1 MPSRMPGSTPRPHS
15 RTRSRSRSL
24 KRTVRGSLT
33 ALIATGLA
41 WGLAPATPA
50 QAAGEVI
57 IVWADPIRA
66 SVLQREF
73 AGGFQGATVQ
83 VVVKESLSALKTE
96 FLASTPENGPD
107 VIVAEQDWT
116 GELVQ
121 AQKIRNLKVPS
132 ALAKQFPANVLAGFR
147 YNDRYYGI
155 PVQFENV
162 ALITNAGLVQE
173 PPKNF
178 NKLMKVAD
186 ALKAAGTTEV
196 GIAVGQGATGGYDLY
211 PLFSGLGGYLF
222 GTDALGNFDPSNV
235 GVANPQFLANASRI
249 DRWNRTGLLNSAY
262 TRETAKA
269 AFVAGK
275 APFWITGP
283 WDLATIKKLTFR
295 YRISSV
301 PAIIKGTPA
310 SSIVGARGF
319 MVTVHAKAH
328 GIKPLA
334 TKFVIQG
341 LTTKKVQ
348 TAFGQASQRLPA
360 LIPSAETF
368 PDPQLKAFGL
378 AAAAG
383 VPWPNIP
390 QNRSGWVP
398 MGTAWANATKG
409 AAAVPAAAAFSGA
422 QAEIVAAIGG

>member
-1 MPSRMPGSTPRPHS
+1 MPSRTAGSTPRLH
-15 RTRSRSRSL
+15 SRSRLRSF
-24 KRTVRGSLT
+24 KRTLRGSLT
-33 ALIATGLA
+33 ALVAAGLA
-41 WGLAPATPA
+41 WGLAPTTPA

-57 IVWADPIRA
+57 IVWADPIRG

-73 AGGFQGATVQ
+73 AGGFQGAIVQ
-83 VVVKESLSALKTE
+83 VVVKESLNALKAE

-107 VIVAEQDWT
+107 VIAVEQEWT

-121 AQKIRNLKVPS
+121 AQKVRSLRVPK
-132 ALAKQFPANVLAGFR
+132 ALSKQFPGNVLAGFR
-147 YNDRYYGI
+147 YDDRVYGI

-162 ALITNAGLVQE
+162 ALITNAGLVKE

-178 NKLMKVAD
+178 NKLMKVAE
-186 ALKAAGTTEV
+186 ALKAAGSAEV
-196 GIAVGQGATGGYDLY
+196 GIAVGQGSTGGYDMY

-222 GTDALGNFDPSNV
+222 GTDALGNFDPSDV
-235 GVANPQFLANASRI
+235 GVANPAFLANASRI
-249 DRWNRTGLLNSAY
+249 DRWNRTGLVNSAY

-269 AFVAGK
+269 AFLAGR

-301 PAIIKGTPA
+301 PEIIKGTPTA
-310 SSIVGARGF
+310 PIIGAKGF
-319 MVTVHAKAH
+319 MVTIHAKAH
-328 GIKPLA
+328 GVKPLA
-334 TKFVIQG
+334 SKFVTEG
-341 LTTKKVQ
+341 LTAKKVQ
-348 TAFGQASQRLPA
+348 AAFGQASQRLPA
-360 LIPSAETF
+360 LIAAAETF

-378 AAAAG
+378 AGASG

-390 QNRSGWVP
+390 QTRSGWLP

-409 AAAVPAAAAFSGA
+409 VAAIPAAAAFSQA

>member
-1 MPSRMPGSTPRPHS
+1 VRRFIAVLA
-15 RTRSRSRSL
+15 SL
-24 KRTVRGSLT
+24 LAVVV
-33 ALIATGLA
+33 AL
-41 WGLAPATPA
+41 PATPA
-50 QAAGEVI
+50 AAAGEVI

-107 VIVAEQDWT
+107 VIAVDQDWT

-121 AQKIRNLKVPS
+121 AQKVRSLKVPK
-132 ALAKQFPANVLAGFR
+132 ALASQFPANVLGGFR
-147 YNDRYYGI
+147 YSERIYGI
-155 PVQFENV
+155 PVQYENV
-162 ALITNAGLVQE
+162 ALITNVGLVAQ

-178 NKLMKVAD
+178 NRLLRVAD
-186 ALKAAGTTEV
+186 QLKSAGTTEV

-222 GTDALGNFDPSNV
+222 GTNALGDFDPLNV
-235 GVANPQFLANASRI
+235 GVASPQFLANASRI
-249 DRWNRTGLLNSAY
+249 DRWNRTGILNSAY
-262 TRETAKA
+262 TRDTARA

-283 WDLATIKKLTFR
+283 WDLATITKLGFR

-301 PAIIKGTPA
+301 PSIIKGIPTSP
-310 SSIVGARGF
+310 IIGAKGF
-319 MVTVHAKAH
+319 MVTTHAKAH

-334 TKFVIQG
+334 SKFVTVG
-341 LTTKKVQ
+341 LTTKAVQ

-360 LIPSAETF
+360 LLASAETF
-368 PDPQLKAFGL
+368 PNPQLKAFGL
-378 AAAAG
+378 AAAPG

-390 QNRSGWVP
+390 QARAGWVP
-398 MGTAWANATKG
+398 MGTAWASATKG
-409 AAAVPAAAAFSGA
+409 AEATPAAAAFSQA
-422 QAEIVAAIGG
+422 QAQIVASIAGG

>member
-1 MPSRMPGSTPRPHS
+1 MP
-15 RTRSRSRSL
+15 RSARRAMA
-24 KRTVRGSLT
+24 V
-33 ALIATGLA
+33 LA
-41 WGLAPATPA
+41 SILMVAVVAPTTPA
-50 QAAGEVI
+50 MAAGEVI

-66 SVLQREF
+66 AVIQREF
-73 AGGFQGATVQ
+73 ANGFQGATVQ
-83 VVVKESLSALKTE
+83 VVTKESLSALKTE

-107 VIVAEQDWT
+107 VIAVEQEWT

-121 AQKIRNLKVPS
+121 ARKVRSLKVPK
-132 ALAKQFPANVLAGFR
+132 ALASKFPANVLAGYR
-147 YNDRYYGI
+147 YDERVYGI

-162 ALITNAGLVQE
+162 ALITNAGLVDK

-178 NKLMKVAD
+178 NRLMRTAD

-196 GIAVGQGATGGYDLY
+196 GIAVGQGSTGGYDMY

-222 GTDALGNFDPSNV
+222 GTNELGNFNPLDV
-235 GVANPQFLANASRI
+235 GVANPTFLANASRI
-249 DRWNRTGLLNSAY
+249 DRWNRTGLVSSTY

-269 AFVAGK
+269 AFVAGR

-283 WDLATIKKLTFR
+283 WDLATIKKLSFR

-301 PAIIKGTPA
+301 PEIIKGTPTSA
-310 SSIVGARGF
+310 IIGSKGF
-319 MVTVHAKAH
+319 MVTTHAKAH

-334 TKFVIQG
+334 SAFVTDG
-341 LTTKKVQ
+341 LTAKKVQ

-360 LIPSAETF
+360 LIASAETF

-378 AAAAG
+378 AAASG

-390 QNRSGWVP
+390 QTRSGWVP

-409 AAAVPAAAAFSGA
+409 AAATPAAAAFSEA
-422 QAEIVAAIGG
+422 QAQIVAAIGG

>member
-1 MPSRMPGSTPRPHS
+1 MP
-15 RTRSRSRSL
+15 RSMRRI
-24 KRTVRGSLT
+24 LT
-33 ALIATGLA
+33 FLAALPLA
-41 WGLAPATPA
+41 AALAPAAPA

-83 VVVKESLSALKTE
+83 VVVKESLNALKTE

-107 VIVAEQDWT
+107 VIAVEQEWT

-121 AQKIRNLKVPS
+121 AQKVRSLKVPK
-132 ALAKQFPANVLAGFR
+132 ALAKEFPANVLGGFR
-147 YNDRYYGI
+147 YDDRVYGI

-162 ALITNAGLVQE
+162 ALITNAGLVKE

-186 ALKAAGTTEV
+186 ALKAAGTAEV
-196 GIAVGQGATGGYDLY
+196 GIAVGQGSTGGYDMY

-222 GTDALGNFDPSNV
+222 GTNALGNYEPSDV
-235 GVANPQFLANASRI
+235 GVANPTFLANASRI
-249 DRWNRTGLLNSAY
+249 DRWNRTGLVNSAY
-262 TRETAKA
+262 TRESAKA

-295 YRISSV
+295 YRISAV
-301 PAIIKGTPA
+301 PEIIKGTPT
-310 SSIVGARGF
+310 SPIIGAKGF

-334 TKFVIQG
+334 SNFVTEG
-341 LTTKKVQ
+341 LTAKKVQ
-348 TAFGQASQRLPA
+348 AAFGQASQRLPA
-360 LIPSAETF
+360 LIAAAETF

-378 AAAAG
+378 AGSSG
-383 VPWPNIP
+383 VAWPNIP
-390 QNRSGWVP
+390 QTRSGWLP
-398 MGTAWANATKG
+398 MGTAWANSTKG
-409 AAAVPAAAAFSGA
+409 AEAVPAAAAFSEA
-422 QAEIVAAIGG
+422 QAQVVAAIGG